1 MSDEKCI
8 IFRNNFMTVSEINPI
23 ILLNGETA
31 IEIDNDEKVVRIKI
45 GNNISTYSEL
55 PFYKVGY
62 SDNIIDIIN
71 EALSHYNIGAQSIS
85 ISGGSENGTIKL
97 KIDNSEY
104 DNIKVTGLGSAA
116 YTAISNYATSE
127 QGIKADNA
135 MPKTGGR
142 FTGSVYLNNDPV
154 DDYEASTKHYVDLKT
169 SIKADSVVY
178 KGTIGNN
185 GTLREIP
192 YLNVNSGDTYR
203 IVSPLTFNNN
213 RLNIG
218 DLIVAKVN
226 GPSILWEVIPS
237 NITTIKL
244 SSTDVNV
251 NNIEKSGSVVLGYAA
266 SKQVATDINTGSD
279 DLVTAKQVKD
289 YNTVTEKTHDVK
301 INNLKHRYALL
312 PVWILNTVWNGNKY
326 TFAMNGQTGKLVGN
340 VPCSMGKFWG
350 ILLGAGGGLGLL
362 MFLLAHAIGVTG
374 AGMGFMIFMGV
385 LIGVIIALVMKGKT
399 TSVHQGTQALDYVIP
414 GSFKVTAQYDNF
426 LRKETK
432 KKKKNKQ

>member
-71 EALSHYNIGAQSIS
+71 EALSHYNIGTQSIS

-169 SIKADSVVY
+169 GIKADSVVY

-213 RLNIG
+213 RLNVG

-289 YNTVTEKTHDVK
+289 YISDLPNSISDVVKTTPTTGEKIYITGTTSSIETTGTEKINTDVF
-301 INNLKHRYALL
+301 INSNNQVESVAGFKGPLEGVATKANELVHG
-312 PVWILNTVWNGNKY
+312 IKTTLNGGATGTSNTITGKNGNTTMSISVRNIDTDY
-326 TFAMNGQTGKLVGN
+326 LVNGHVTLVLDCGN
-340 VPCSMGKFWG
+340 
-350 ILLGAGGGLGLL
+350 AN
-362 MFLLAHAIGVTG
+362 
-374 AGMGFMIFMGV
+374 
-385 LIGVIIALVMKGKT
+385 
-399 TSVHQGTQALDYVIP
+399 Y
-414 GSFKVTAQYDNF
+414 
-426 LRKETK
+426 E
-432 KKKKNKQ
+432 

>member
-1 MSDEKCI
+1 MSNEKCI

-203 IVSPLTFNNN
+203 IVSPLMFNNN

-226 GPSILWEVIPS
+226 GPLILWEVIPS

-266 SKQVATDINTGSD
+266 SKQVATDINTGSE

-289 YNTVTEKTHDVK
+289 YISDLPNSISDVVKTTPTTDEKIYITGTTSSIETTGIEK
-301 INNLKHRYALL
+301 INTDVFINSNNQVESVTGFKGPLEGVATKANELVHG
-312 PVWILNTVWNGNKY
+312 IKTTLNGGATGTSNTITGKNGNTTMSISVRNIDTDY
-326 TFAMNGQTGKLVGN
+326 LVNGHATFVLDCGN
-340 VPCSMGKFWG
+340 
-350 ILLGAGGGLGLL
+350 AN
-362 MFLLAHAIGVTG
+362 
-374 AGMGFMIFMGV
+374 
-385 LIGVIIALVMKGKT
+385 
-399 TSVHQGTQALDYVIP
+399 Y
-414 GSFKVTAQYDNF
+414 
-426 LRKETK
+426 E
-432 KKKKNKQ
+432 

>member
-1 MSDEKCI
+1 MPDEKCI

-169 SIKADSVVY
+169 GIKADSVVY

-289 YNTVTEKTHDVK
+289 YISDLPNSISDVVKTTPTTGEKIYITGTTSSIETTGTEKINTDVF
-301 INNLKHRYALL
+301 INSNNQVESVAGFKGPLEGVATKANELVHG
-312 PVWILNTVWNGNKY
+312 IKTTLNGGATGTSNTITGKNGNTTMSISVRNIDTDY
-326 TFAMNGQTGKLVGN
+326 LVNGHKTLVLDCGN
-340 VPCSMGKFWG
+340 
-350 ILLGAGGGLGLL
+350 AN
-362 MFLLAHAIGVTG
+362 
-374 AGMGFMIFMGV
+374 
-385 LIGVIIALVMKGKT
+385 
-399 TSVHQGTQALDYVIP
+399 Y
-414 GSFKVTAQYDNF
+414 
-426 LRKETK
+426 E
-432 KKKKNKQ
+432 

>member
-1 MSDEKCI
+1 MSNEKCI

-178 KGTIGNN
+178 RGTIGNN

-203 IVSPLTFNNN
+203 IVSPLMLNNN

-226 GPSILWEVIPS
+226 GPLILWEVIPS

-266 SKQVATDINTGSD
+266 SKQVATDINTGSE

-289 YNTVTEKTHDVK
+289 YISDLPNSISDVVKTTPTTNEKIYITGITSSIETTGTEKINTDVF
-301 INNLKHRYALL
+301 INSNNQVESVTGFKGPLEGVATKANELVHG
-312 PVWILNTVWNGNKY
+312 IKTTLNGGATGTSNTITGKNGNTTMSISVRNIDTDY
-326 TFAMNGQTGKLVGN
+326 LVNGHATFVLDCGN
-340 VPCSMGKFWG
+340 
-350 ILLGAGGGLGLL
+350 AN
-362 MFLLAHAIGVTG
+362 
-374 AGMGFMIFMGV
+374 
-385 LIGVIIALVMKGKT
+385 
-399 TSVHQGTQALDYVIP
+399 Y
-414 GSFKVTAQYDNF
+414 
-426 LRKETK
+426 E
-432 KKKKNKQ
+432 

>member
-213 RLNIG
+213 RLNVG

-289 YNTVTEKTHDVK
+289 YISDLPNSISDVVKTIPTTGEKIYITGTTSSIETTGTEKINTDVF
-301 INNLKHRYALL
+301 INSNNQVESVAGFKGPLEGVATKANELVHG
-312 PVWILNTVWNGNKY
+312 IKTTLNGGATGTSNTITGKNGNTTMSISVRNIDTDY
-326 TFAMNGQTGKLVGN
+326 LVNGHETLVLDCGN
-340 VPCSMGKFWG
+340 
-350 ILLGAGGGLGLL
+350 AN
-362 MFLLAHAIGVTG
+362 
-374 AGMGFMIFMGV
+374 
-385 LIGVIIALVMKGKT
+385 
-399 TSVHQGTQALDYVIP
+399 Y
-414 GSFKVTAQYDNF
+414 
-426 LRKETK
+426 E
-432 KKKKNKQ
+432 

>member
-71 EALSHYNIGAQSIS
+71 EALSHYNSGAQSIS

-289 YNTVTEKTHDVK
+289 YISDLPNSISDVVKTTPTTGEKIYITGTPSSIETTGTEKINTDVF
-301 INNLKHRYALL
+301 INSNNQVESVAGFKGPLEGVATKANELVHG
-312 PVWILNTVWNGNKY
+312 IKTTLNGGATGTSNTITGKNGNTTMSISVRNIDTDY
-326 TFAMNGQTGKLVGN
+326 LVNGHETLVLDCGN
-340 VPCSMGKFWG
+340 
-350 ILLGAGGGLGLL
+350 AN
-362 MFLLAHAIGVTG
+362 
-374 AGMGFMIFMGV
+374 
-385 LIGVIIALVMKGKT
+385 
-399 TSVHQGTQALDYVIP
+399 Y
-414 GSFKVTAQYDNF
+414 
-426 LRKETK
+426 E
-432 KKKKNKQ
+432 

>member
-1 MSDEKCI
+1 MSNEKCI

-203 IVSPLTFNNN
+203 IVSPLMLNNN

-226 GPSILWEVIPS
+226 GPLILWEVIPS

-266 SKQVATDINTGSD
+266 SKQVATDINTGSE

-289 YNTVTEKTHDVK
+289 YISDLPNSISDVVKTTPTTDEKIYITGTTSSIETTGTEKINTDVF
-301 INNLKHRYALL
+301 INSNNQVESVTGFKGPLEGVATKANELVHG
-312 PVWILNTVWNGNKY
+312 IKTTLNGGATGTSNTITGKNGNTTMSISVRNIDTDY
-326 TFAMNGQTGKLVGN
+326 LVNGHATLVLDCGN
-340 VPCSMGKFWG
+340 
-350 ILLGAGGGLGLL
+350 AN
-362 MFLLAHAIGVTG
+362 
-374 AGMGFMIFMGV
+374 
-385 LIGVIIALVMKGKT
+385 
-399 TSVHQGTQALDYVIP
+399 Y
-414 GSFKVTAQYDNF
+414 
-426 LRKETK
+426 E
-432 KKKKNKQ
+432 

>member
-71 EALSHYNIGAQSIS
+71 EALSHYNIGTQSIS

-169 SIKADSVVY
+169 GIKADSVVY

-289 YNTVTEKTHDVK
+289 YISDLPNSISDVVKTTPTTGEKIYITGTPSSIETTGTEKINTDVF
-301 INNLKHRYALL
+301 INSNNQVESVAGFKGPLEGVANKANELVHG
-312 PVWILNTVWNGNKY
+312 IKTTLNGGATGTSNTITGKNGNTTMSISVRNIDTDY
-326 TFAMNGQTGKLVGN
+326 LVNGHETLVLDCGN
-340 VPCSMGKFWG
+340 
-350 ILLGAGGGLGLL
+350 AN
-362 MFLLAHAIGVTG
+362 
-374 AGMGFMIFMGV
+374 
-385 LIGVIIALVMKGKT
+385 
-399 TSVHQGTQALDYVIP
+399 Y
-414 GSFKVTAQYDNF
+414 
-426 LRKETK
+426 E
-432 KKKKNKQ
+432 

>member
-116 YTAISNYATSE
+116 YTAISNYATYE

-213 RLNIG
+213 RLNVG

-289 YNTVTEKTHDVK
+289 YISDLPNSISDVVKTTPTTGEKIYITGTTSSIETTGTEKINTDVF
-301 INNLKHRYALL
+301 INSNNQVESVAGFKGPLEGVATKANELVHG
-312 PVWILNTVWNGNKY
+312 IKTTLNGGATGTSNTITGKNGNTTMSISVRNIDTDY
-326 TFAMNGQTGKLVGN
+326 LVNGHDTFVLDCGN
-340 VPCSMGKFWG
+340 
-350 ILLGAGGGLGLL
+350 AN
-362 MFLLAHAIGVTG
+362 
-374 AGMGFMIFMGV
+374 
-385 LIGVIIALVMKGKT
+385 
-399 TSVHQGTQALDYVIP
+399 Y
-414 GSFKVTAQYDNF
+414 
-426 LRKETK
+426 E
-432 KKKKNKQ
+432 

>member
-226 GPSILWEVIPS
+226 GPLILWEVIPS

-266 SKQVATDINTGSD
+266 SKQVATDINTGSE

-289 YNTVTEKTHDVK
+289 YISDLPNSISDVVKTTPTTGEKIYITGTTSSIETTGTEKINTDVF
-301 INNLKHRYALL
+301 INSNNQVESVAGFKGPLEGVATKANELVHG
-312 PVWILNTVWNGNKY
+312 IKTTLNGGATGTSNTITGKNGNTTMSISVRNIDTDY
-326 TFAMNGQTGKLVGN
+326 LVNGHVTLVLDCGN
-340 VPCSMGKFWG
+340 
-350 ILLGAGGGLGLL
+350 AN
-362 MFLLAHAIGVTG
+362 
-374 AGMGFMIFMGV
+374 
-385 LIGVIIALVMKGKT
+385 
-399 TSVHQGTQALDYVIP
+399 Y
-414 GSFKVTAQYDNF
+414 
-426 LRKETK
+426 E
-432 KKKKNKQ
+432 

>member
-31 IEIDNDEKVVRIKI
+31 IEINNDEKVVRIKI

-218 DLIVAKVN
+218 DIIVAKVN

-289 YNTVTEKTHDVK
+289 YISDLPNSISDVVKTTPTTDEKIYITGTTSSIETTGTEKINTDVF
-301 INNLKHRYALL
+301 INSNNQVESVTGFKGPLEGVATKANELVHG
-312 PVWILNTVWNGNKY
+312 IKTTLNGGATGTSNTITGKNGNTTMSISVRNIDTDY
-326 TFAMNGQTGKLVGN
+326 LVNGHATFVLDCGN
-340 VPCSMGKFWG
+340 
-350 ILLGAGGGLGLL
+350 AN
-362 MFLLAHAIGVTG
+362 
-374 AGMGFMIFMGV
+374 
-385 LIGVIIALVMKGKT
+385 
-399 TSVHQGTQALDYVIP
+399 Y
-414 GSFKVTAQYDNF
+414 
-426 LRKETK
+426 E
-432 KKKKNKQ
+432 

>member
-169 SIKADSVVY
+169 GIKADSVVY

-289 YNTVTEKTHDVK
+289 YISDLPNSISDVVKTTPTTGEKIYITGTTSSIETTGTEKINTDVF
-301 INNLKHRYALL
+301 INSNNQVESVAGFKGPLEGVATKANELVHG
-312 PVWILNTVWNGNKY
+312 IKTTLNGGATGTSNTITGKNGNTTMSISVRNIDTDY
-326 TFAMNGQTGKLVGN
+326 LVNGHETLVLDCGN
-340 VPCSMGKFWG
+340 
-350 ILLGAGGGLGLL
+350 AN
-362 MFLLAHAIGVTG
+362 
-374 AGMGFMIFMGV
+374 
-385 LIGVIIALVMKGKT
+385 
-399 TSVHQGTQALDYVIP
+399 Y
-414 GSFKVTAQYDNF
+414 
-426 LRKETK
+426 E
-432 KKKKNKQ
+432 

>member
-1 MSDEKCI
+1 MSNEKCI

-104 DNIKVTGLGSAA
+104 DNIKVTGLGSAV

-203 IVSPLTFNNN
+203 IVSPLMLNNN

-226 GPSILWEVIPS
+226 GPLILWEVIPS

-266 SKQVATDINTGSD
+266 SKQVATDINTGSE

-289 YNTVTEKTHDVK
+289 YISDLPNSISDVVKTTPTTNEKIYITGITSSIETTGTEKINTDVF
-301 INNLKHRYALL
+301 INSNNQVESVTGFKGPLEGVATKANELVHG
-312 PVWILNTVWNGNKY
+312 IKTTLNGGATGTSNTITGKNGNTTMSISVRNIDTDY
-326 TFAMNGQTGKLVGN
+326 LVNGHATFVLDCGN
-340 VPCSMGKFWG
+340 
-350 ILLGAGGGLGLL
+350 AN
-362 MFLLAHAIGVTG
+362 
-374 AGMGFMIFMGV
+374 
-385 LIGVIIALVMKGKT
+385 
-399 TSVHQGTQALDYVIP
+399 Y
-414 GSFKVTAQYDNF
+414 
-426 LRKETK
+426 E
-432 KKKKNKQ
+432 

>member
-142 FTGSVYLNNDPV
+142 FTGSVYLNNDPA

-203 IVSPLTFNNN
+203 IVSPLMFNNN

-266 SKQVATDINTGSD
+266 SKQVATDINTGSE

-289 YNTVTEKTHDVK
+289 YISDLPNSISDVVKTTPTTGEKIYITGTTSSIETTGTEKINTDVF
-301 INNLKHRYALL
+301 INSNNQVESVTGFKGPLEGVATKANELVHG
-312 PVWILNTVWNGNKY
+312 IKTTLNGGATGISNTITGKNGNTTMSISVRNIDTDY
-326 TFAMNGQTGKLVGN
+326 LVNGHTTLVLDCGN
-340 VPCSMGKFWG
+340 
-350 ILLGAGGGLGLL
+350 AN
-362 MFLLAHAIGVTG
+362 
-374 AGMGFMIFMGV
+374 
-385 LIGVIIALVMKGKT
+385 
-399 TSVHQGTQALDYVIP
+399 Y
-414 GSFKVTAQYDNF
+414 
-426 LRKETK
+426 E
-432 KKKKNKQ
+432 

>member
-1 MSDEKCI
+1 MSNEKCI

-203 IVSPLTFNNN
+203 IVSPLMFNNN

-226 GPSILWEVIPS
+226 GPLILWEVIPS

-266 SKQVATDINTGSD
+266 SKQVATDINTGSE

-289 YNTVTEKTHDVK
+289 YISDLPNSISDVVKTTPTTDEKIYITGTTSSIETTGTEKINTDVF
-301 INNLKHRYALL
+301 INSNNQVESITGFKGPLEGVATKANELVHG
-312 PVWILNTVWNGNKY
+312 IKTTLNGGATGTSNTITGKNGNTTMSISVRNIDTDY
-326 TFAMNGQTGKLVGN
+326 LVNGHATFVLDCGN
-340 VPCSMGKFWG
+340 
-350 ILLGAGGGLGLL
+350 AN
-362 MFLLAHAIGVTG
+362 
-374 AGMGFMIFMGV
+374 
-385 LIGVIIALVMKGKT
+385 
-399 TSVHQGTQALDYVIP
+399 Y
-414 GSFKVTAQYDNF
+414 
-426 LRKETK
+426 E
-432 KKKKNKQ
+432 

>member
-116 YTAISNYATSE
+116 YTAVSNYATSE

-289 YNTVTEKTHDVK
+289 YISDLPNSISDVVKTTPTTGEKIYITGTPSSIETTGTEKINTDVF
-301 INNLKHRYALL
+301 INSNNQVESVAGFKGPLEGVATKANELVHG
-312 PVWILNTVWNGNKY
+312 IKTTLNGGATGTSNTITGKNGNTTMSISVRNIDTDY
-326 TFAMNGQTGKLVGN
+326 LVNGHVTLVLDCGN
-340 VPCSMGKFWG
+340 
-350 ILLGAGGGLGLL
+350 AN
-362 MFLLAHAIGVTG
+362 
-374 AGMGFMIFMGV
+374 
-385 LIGVIIALVMKGKT
+385 
-399 TSVHQGTQALDYVIP
+399 Y
-414 GSFKVTAQYDNF
+414 
-426 LRKETK
+426 E
-432 KKKKNKQ
+432 

>member
-289 YNTVTEKTHDVK
+289 YISDLPNSISDVVKTTPTTGEKIYITGTPSSIETTGTEKINTDVF
-301 INNLKHRYALL
+301 INSNNQVESVAGFKGPLEGVATKANELVHG
-312 PVWILNTVWNGNKY
+312 IKTTLNGGATGTSNTITGKNGNTTMSISVRNIDTDY
-326 TFAMNGQTGKLVGN
+326 LVNGHETLVLDCGN
-340 VPCSMGKFWG
+340 
-350 ILLGAGGGLGLL
+350 AN
-362 MFLLAHAIGVTG
+362 
-374 AGMGFMIFMGV
+374 
-385 LIGVIIALVMKGKT
+385 
-399 TSVHQGTQALDYVIP
+399 Y
-414 GSFKVTAQYDNF
+414 
-426 LRKETK
+426 E
-432 KKKKNKQ
+432 

>member
-71 EALSHYNIGAQSIS
+71 EALSHYNIGTQSIS

-135 MPKTGGR
+135 MPKTGGI

-289 YNTVTEKTHDVK
+289 YISDLPNSISDVVKTTPTTGEKIYITGTTSSIETTGTEKINTDVF
-301 INNLKHRYALL
+301 INSNNQVESVTGFKGPLEGVATKANELVHG
-312 PVWILNTVWNGNKY
+312 IKTTLNGGATGTSNTITGKNGNTTMSISVRNIDTDY
-326 TFAMNGQTGKLVGN
+326 LVNGHETLVLDCGN
-340 VPCSMGKFWG
+340 
-350 ILLGAGGGLGLL
+350 AN
-362 MFLLAHAIGVTG
+362 
-374 AGMGFMIFMGV
+374 
-385 LIGVIIALVMKGKT
+385 
-399 TSVHQGTQALDYVIP
+399 Y
-414 GSFKVTAQYDNF
+414 
-426 LRKETK
+426 E
-432 KKKKNKQ
+432 

>member
-1 MSDEKCI
+1 MSNEKCI

-203 IVSPLTFNNN
+203 IVSPLMFNNN

-226 GPSILWEVIPS
+226 GPLILWEVIPS

-266 SKQVATDINTGSD
+266 SKQVATDINTGSE

-289 YNTVTEKTHDVK
+289 YISDLPNSISDVVKTTPTTDEKIYITGTTSSIETTGTEKINTDVF
-301 INNLKHRYALL
+301 INSNNQVESVTGFKGPLEGVATKANELVHG
-312 PVWILNTVWNGNKY
+312 IKTTLNGGATGTSNTITGKNGNTTMSISVRNIDTDY
-326 TFAMNGQTGKLVGN
+326 LVNGHATFVLDCGN
-340 VPCSMGKFWG
+340 
-350 ILLGAGGGLGLL
+350 AN
-362 MFLLAHAIGVTG
+362 
-374 AGMGFMIFMGV
+374 
-385 LIGVIIALVMKGKT
+385 
-399 TSVHQGTQALDYVIP
+399 Y
-414 GSFKVTAQYDNF
+414 
-426 LRKETK
+426 E
-432 KKKKNKQ
+432 

>member
-289 YNTVTEKTHDVK
+289 YISDLPNSISDVVKTTPTTGEKIYITGTTSSIETTGTEKINTDVF
-301 INNLKHRYALL
+301 INSNNQVESVAGFKGPLEGVATKANELVHG
-312 PVWILNTVWNGNKY
+312 IKTTLNGGATGTSNTITGKNGNTTMSISVRNIDTDY
-326 TFAMNGQTGKLVGN
+326 LVNGHVTLVLDCGN
-340 VPCSMGKFWG
+340 
-350 ILLGAGGGLGLL
+350 AN
-362 MFLLAHAIGVTG
+362 
-374 AGMGFMIFMGV
+374 
-385 LIGVIIALVMKGKT
+385 
-399 TSVHQGTQALDYVIP
+399 Y
-414 GSFKVTAQYDNF
+414 
-426 LRKETK
+426 E
-432 KKKKNKQ
+432 